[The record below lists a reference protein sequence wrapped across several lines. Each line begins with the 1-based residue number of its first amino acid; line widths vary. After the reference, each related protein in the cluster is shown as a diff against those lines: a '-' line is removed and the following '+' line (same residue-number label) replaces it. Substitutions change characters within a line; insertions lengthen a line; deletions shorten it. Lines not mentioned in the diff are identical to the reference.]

1 MSNIDNYQCS
11 DKSADRLI
19 GGVHYVKT
27 FYFGEWPIRYRHAG
41 KGPPVILLHNG
52 GTAHVIWREILPYLT
67 DHYELFA
74 FDLLG
79 YGASA
84 KPGPAFNYTL
94 DRYIDFLV
102 EFIGHHR
109 LAPVTLVGNCM
120 GSAMSLG
127 LAHRRPELV
136 RSLVLMNPLTEAT
149 FLGGILGLTL
159 RLRQRA
165 PGFSRAIY
173 KVLGRIRMPVLFSPL
188 VLSFQIG
195 AHGKSR
201 KVHKDSQVCACFAVP
216 GLMNSLLGVLD
227 DLSNYS
233 YLDRV
238 EPGRDFPPLC
248 TVWGRQNKIL
258 SPKVGRKLNA
268 TLKPQRQE
276 WLEGCGHLLMLEQPE
291 EVALIVR
298 EFLLEGEHH
307 EKEMLSQNKEGLS

>member
-1 MSNIDNYQCS
+1 M
-11 DKSADRLI
+11 
-19 GGVHYVKT
+19 KT

-41 KGPPVILLHNG
+41 KGPPVLLLHNG
-52 GTAHVIWREILPYLT
+52 GTSHVIWREIWPYLA
-67 DHYELFA
+67 DDYELFA

-79 YGASA
+79 YGDSA
-84 KPGPAFNYTL
+84 KPESGYEI
-94 DRYIDFLV
+94 DRYIDFLI
-102 EFIGHHR
+102 EFIEHHR
-109 LAPVTLVGNCM
+109 LAPVSLVGNCM

-127 LAHRRPELV
+127 LAARRPQMV

-149 FLGGILGLTL
+149 FLEGMLGLTL

-173 KVLGRIRMPVLFSPL
+173 RVLGRIRVPALFTPL
-188 VLSFQIG
+188 VLRFQIG

-201 KVHKDSQVCACFAVP
+201 KVHRDPQVRSCFTVP

-227 DLSNYS
+227 DLSNYG
-233 YLDRV
+233 YLDRL
-238 EPGRDFPPLC
+238 EPGADFPPLC

-258 SPKVGRKLNA
+258 SPKVGRKLNE

-291 EVALIVR
+291 EVAFIVR
-298 EFLLEGEHH
+298 EFLGEGEHH
-307 EKEMLSQNKEGLS
+307 EKKMLSQNKEVLS